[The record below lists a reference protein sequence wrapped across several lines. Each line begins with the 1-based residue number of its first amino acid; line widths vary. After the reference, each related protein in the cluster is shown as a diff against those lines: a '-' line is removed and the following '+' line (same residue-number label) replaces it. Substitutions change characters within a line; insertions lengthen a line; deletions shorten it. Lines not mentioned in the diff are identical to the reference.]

1 MRDDGKDR
9 AGLEGGVGGGLGPQV
24 TGNAALQLLPR
35 RVGSETVGLSDQG
48 PRQGAGAPSQSLG
61 RIVLTLSSRPQR
73 DPQRTEVT
81 Q

>member
-35 RVGSETVGLSDQG
+35 RLGGETVGLSDQG
-48 PRQGAGAPSQSLG
+48 PRQGAGAPS
-61 RIVLTLSSRPQR
+61 
-73 DPQRTEVT
+73 
-81 Q
+81 